1 MLTRIPHQF
10 YYILELLVLTLGFF
24 LIVIVSFNLY
34 FQAISLIS
42 VLIIYSLLG
51 LLHHALHHTLRR
63 KIVVEYILVS
73 AVIFTAFIFLSIGKI

>member
-1 MLTRIPHQF
+1 MLAKIPHQF

-24 LIVIVSFNLY
+24 LIIIVSFNLY
-34 FQAISLIS
+34 LQTISLIS

-51 LLHHALHHTLRR
+51 LLHHVLHHTLRR

-73 AVIFTAFIFLSIGKI
+73 AVIFTAFIFLNIGKI